1 MARRK
6 KNEITLQN
14 GRTMTLNRM
23 SNWQYFLRHKW
34 LYIMLLP
41 GFLYFILF
49 RYVPMGGL
57 VIAFKEYSP
66 FRGIWGSPWVGF
78 GQFEKFF
85 STPDFWRLLRNTLG
99 INLLLLVLYFPAP
112 IILSLFLN
120 EVRHNGYKRVIQ
132 TLVYIPHFVSW
143 VIVASLTYQLFNVS
157 DGVVN
162 VIIRAITGNTID
174 VLSKSSYF
182 WGLIVGQ
189 DIWKSTGYGTIIFLA
204 ALAGVD
210 QEMYEAARID
220 GAGRWKLMWH
230 ITLPAIKGTI
240 IMMLILR
247 VGGMLSTGYEQ
258 IFLMRNDLNMDMA
271 DVFDTYIYTR
281 GITNGQYSFSSAA
294 GMFKSVVG
302 MILVLGS
309 DRVSKWFGESGIY

>member
-1 MARRK
+1 MK
-6 KNEITLQN
+6 H
-14 GRTMTLNRM
+14 
-23 SNWQYFLRHKW
+23 HKW

-41 GFLYFILF
+41 GLLYFILF
-49 RYVPMGGL
+49 KYVPMGGL

-78 GQFEKFF
+78 SQFKKFF
-85 STPDFWRLLRNTLG
+85 DTPDFWRLLRNTLG
-99 INLLLLVLYFPAP
+99 ISLLQLIIYFPAP

-120 EVRHNGYKRVIQ
+120 EVRHNGYKRVVQ
-132 TLVYIPHFVSW
+132 TLVYVPHFVSW

-157 DGVVN
+157 DGVIN
-162 VIIRAITGNTID
+162 MIIKDLTGGTID
-174 VLSKSSYF
+174 ILSKGSTF

-189 DIWKSTGYGTIIFLA
+189 DIWRETGYGTIIFLA

-210 QEMYEAARID
+210 QEMYEAARVD
-220 GAGRWKLMWH
+220 GAGRWRLMWH

-247 VGGMLSTGYEQ
+247 VGGLLNTGYEQ
-258 IFLMRNDLNMDMA
+258 IFLMRNDLNMEYA

-281 GITNGQYSFSSAA
+281 GIVNGQYSFSSAA

-309 DRVSKWFGESGIY
+309 NKISKMCGEAGIY